1 MADIK
6 GVPSKSNDAPG
17 ARRQATGIGLIVL
30 STVSIAIVPSLAKF
44 AYDGGS
50 NTLSVI
56 TGRSILSLIITLLL
70 IFAFDKPLRI
80 ARRPMVIALAMGLAY
95 AVMLYGYLGAVNYL
109 AVNLVILIYFIH
121 PLLVGFMVIL
131 MGQERLTVIS
141 VGALVAALVGLGL
154 AIGFSLGN
162 PSPAGIGL
170 ATMAMV
176 MTALVVVGNARA
188 VREAP
193 ALSVGFYMM
202 LSAAATLGALFV
214 FVGTLALPATAL
226 GWTGFIGVA
235 VASTVGTL
243 AFLGGMAAV
252 GATRAAMISNL
263 EPVLGVLFAIVALG
277 ERVTLV
283 QTVGIGIV
291 LGAIFVMEW
300 RR

>member
-6 GVPSKSNDAPG
+6 RVPRKSNVPG
-17 ARRQATGIGLIVL
+17 TTRQAAGIGLIVL
-30 STVSIAIVPSLAKF
+30 STVSIAIVPSLAKL
-44 AYDGGS
+44 AYEGGS

-56 TGRSILSLIITLLL
+56 TGRSVLSLIVTLLL

-131 MGQERLTVIS
+131 MGQERLTPIS
-141 VGALVAALVGLGL
+141 VGALVAALVGLAL

-162 PSPAGIGL
+162 PSLAGIGL
-170 ATMAMV
+170 ATLAMV
-176 MTALVVVGNARA
+176 MAALVVVGNAQA

-202 LSAAATLGALFV
+202 LSAAATLAALFA

-243 AFLGGMAAV
+243 SFLGGMAAV

-283 QTVGIGIV
+283 QTVGVGIV
-291 LGAIFVMEW
+291 IGAIFVMEW

>member
-6 GVPSKSNDAPG
+6 GVPRKLNVPG
-17 ARRQATGIGLIVL
+17 ATRQAAGIGLIVL

-44 AYDGGS
+44 AYEGGS

-56 TGRSILSLIITLLL
+56 TGRSVLSLIVTLLL
-70 IFAFDKPLRI
+70 MFVFDKPLRI

-131 MGQERLTVIS
+131 MGQERLTAIS

-176 MTALVVVGNARA
+176 MAALVVVGNAQA

-193 ALSVGFYMM
+193 TLSVGFYMM
-202 LSAAATLGALFV
+202 LSAAATLAALFA
-214 FVGTLALPATAL
+214 FVGSLALPATAL

-252 GATRAAMISNL
+252 GAARAAMISNL

-283 QTVGIGIV
+283 QTVGVGIV
-291 LGAIFVMEW
+291 IGAIFVMEW

>member
-6 GVPSKSNDAPG
+6 GVPPKSNVPD
-17 ARRQATGIGLIVL
+17 ARRQAAGIGLIVL

-56 TGRSILSLIITLLL
+56 TGRSFLSLIITLPL
-70 IFAFDKPLRI
+70 ILVFDKPLRI
-80 ARRPMVIALAMGLAY
+80 ARRPMVIALAMGPAY
-95 AVMLYGYLGAVNYL
+95 AVMLYGYLGAINYL
-109 AVNLVILIYFIH
+109 PVNLVILIYFIH

-162 PSPAGIGL
+162 PSPTGIGL
-170 ATMAMV
+170 ATIAMV
-176 MTALVVVGNARA
+176 MAALVVVGNARA

-202 LSAAATLGALFV
+202 LSAATTLGVLFV

-235 VASTVGTL
+235 CTSTVGTL
-243 AFLGGMAAV
+243 AFLGGMATV
-252 GATRAAMISNL
+252 GAARAAMISNL

-283 QTVGIGIV
+283 QTVGIGTVI
-291 LGAIFVMEW
+291 GAIFVMEW

>member
-6 GVPSKSNDAPG
+6 GVPRKSNVPCAT
-17 ARRQATGIGLIVL
+17 RQAVGIGLIVL

-44 AYDGGS
+44 AYEGGS

-56 TGRSILSLIITLLL
+56 TGRSVLSLIVTLLL
-70 IFAFDKPLRI
+70 IFVFDKPLRI

-121 PLLVGFMVIL
+121 PLLVGFMVIF
-131 MGQERLTVIS
+131 MGQERLTAIS

-176 MTALVVVGNARA
+176 MTALVVVGNAQA

-202 LSAAATLGALFV
+202 LSAAATLAALFA
-214 FVGTLALPATAL
+214 FVGALALPATAL

-252 GATRAAMISNL
+252 GAARAAMISNL

-283 QTVGIGIV
+283 QTVGVAIV
-291 LGAIFVMEW
+291 IGAIFVMEW